1 MFAYINTSFRKMAC
15 LHHAME
21 AWKERQ
27 KLVSF
32 LDGESAVVSWP
43 MVSWP
48 HGELAYGE
56 LASW

>member
-1 MFAYINTSFRKMAC
+1 MFAYINTSFRK
-15 LHHAME
+15 ME

-32 LDGESAVVSWP
+32 LDGEAAVVSLP
-43 MVSWP
+43 MGSWP
-48 HGELAYGE
+48 HGDLAYGELAYGE